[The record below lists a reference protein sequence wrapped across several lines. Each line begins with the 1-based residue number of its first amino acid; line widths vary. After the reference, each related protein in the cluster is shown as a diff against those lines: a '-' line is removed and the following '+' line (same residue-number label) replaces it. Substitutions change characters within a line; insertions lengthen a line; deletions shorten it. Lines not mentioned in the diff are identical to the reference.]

1 MTDIATRATR
11 VVATTGAPPPSDGG
25 GPRAG
30 TIAAFLIPFFLPFV
44 LFYLVPVGY
53 ALWQSF
59 LVVRRTGGQYGTS
72 YTTFGGF
79 EQYVQVFQNTE
90 FWSSI
95 GRIGLFG
102 IVQVPVMLFVA
113 LVIAL
118 LLDTPLLKLK
128 AFFRIAA
135 FMPYAVP
142 GVIAAIMWSFLYSPQ
157 LSPVVDLLKAVGL
170 QPDFLGPGAVL
181 WSAANVSTWLWT
193 GYNMLIMFSA
203 LQAIPQELYEAAKL
217 DGAEQLGDR
226 VADQGP
232 DHRAVDRPHHGVLDH
247 RHAAALRRAGR
258 AAPDLLEHLEHVH
271 PEHARVRGGLREQLP
286 AGGGDLRGH
295 RRHHLRP
302 ELRVHATDLE
312 EGRTVSN
319 RRRAEPATSRVEPH
333 GRHGPDVPAWRSTSC
348 CRSTF

>member
-11 VVATTGAPPPSDGG
+11 VVEATGGRRHHNGG

-44 LFYLVPVGY
+44 LFYLVPIAY
-53 ALWQSF
+53 AISQSF

-79 EQYVQVFQNTE
+79 DQYVQVFQNTE
-90 FWSSI
+90 FWASI

-113 LVIAL
+113 LIMAL

-128 AFFRIAA
+128 SFFRISA

-157 LSPVVDLLKAVGL
+157 LSPVVDLLKGIGL

-217 DGAEQLGDR
+217 DGASNWAIAWKIKVPIIAPSIILTTVFSIIGTLQLY
-226 VADQGP
+226 
-232 DHRAVDRPHHGVLDH
+232 
-247 RHAAALRRAGR
+247 
-258 AAPDLLEHLEHVH
+258 
-271 PEHARVRGGLREQLP
+271 
-286 AGGGDLRGH
+286 
-295 RRHHLRP
+295 
-302 ELRVHATDLE
+302 
-312 EGRTVSN
+312 
-319 RRRAEPATSRVEPH
+319 AEPAVLRQIS
-333 GRHGPDVPAWRSTSC
+333 SNIS
-348 CRSTF
+348 STFTPNMLAYAVASGNNYQQAAAISVVIAVITFVLSFGFMRLTSKRAGL

>member
-11 VVATTGAPPPSDGG
+11 AVTSTGSRRRLDGG

-30 TIAAFLIPFFLPFV
+30 IITAFLIPFFLPFV

-59 LVVRRTGGQYGTS
+59 RVVRRGGGQYGTS
-72 YTTFGGF
+72 YTAFGGF
-79 EQYVQVFQNTE
+79 EQYQQVFQNTE

-102 IVQVPVMLFVA
+102 VVQVPVMLFVA
-113 LVIAL
+113 LVMAL

-128 AFFRIAA
+128 SVFRITA

-142 GVIAAIMWSFLYSPQ
+142 GVIAAIMWSYLYSPQ
-157 LSPVVDLLKAVGL
+157 LSPVVDLLNGIGL

-203 LQAIPQELYEAAKL
+203 LQSIPQELYEAAKL
-217 DGAEQLGDR
+217 DGAGNWSIAWRIKVPIIAPSIVLTTVFSIIGTLQLY
-226 VADQGP
+226 
-232 DHRAVDRPHHGVLDH
+232 
-247 RHAAALRRAGR
+247 
-258 AAPDLLEHLEHVH
+258 
-271 PEHARVRGGLREQLP
+271 
-286 AGGGDLRGH
+286 
-295 RRHHLRP
+295 
-302 ELRVHATDLE
+302 
-312 EGRTVSN
+312 
-319 RRRAEPATSRVEPH
+319 AEPAVLRQIS
-333 GRHGPDVPAWRSTSC
+333 SNIS
-348 CRSTF
+348 STFTPNMLAYAVASGNNYQQAAAISVVIAVVTFVLSFGFMRLTAKKAGL